1 MSGLFDRPPFKRL
14 NNHMKHCFAAI
25 FTAAVLI
32 SCSREEIVP
41 VNPDTSNDVTSEV
54 TDNYVAGEV
63 RVYLSE
69 ELTALVEEAAESGTI
84 VTKSVG
90 MNLALEELG
99 ITEMTRLFP
108 HAGEYEE
115 RTRREGLHRW
125 YVVKYSQDIPLTK
138 AQTSLEQV
146 EGVDMFEPVMP
157 VKINDFNDDLFS
169 DLWGLNN
176 TSNPGFDIN
185 VLPVWNEYTTGSSK
199 VVVSVV
205 DTGIDLNHEDL
216 AANCLTS
223 GHYNAVNDNTYIEA
237 GEHGTHVAGTIAAV
251 SNNGKGVAGIAGGNK
266 AKGVAGVKIMSSQ
279 IFGPEGAGSGG
290 ASARAIKKAA
300 DEGAIISQNSWGYNF
315 DADGNGKIE
324 GDEYS
329 KAMSARITASD
340 KSAVDYFIKY
350 AGCDNNGN
358 QLPGSMMKGGIVIF
372 AAGNDAIE
380 MGAPAEYEKVVAV
393 GAVASDGRRSSFSN
407 YGDWV
412 DICAPGS
419 SIMSTLPGNLY
430 GNLSGTSMACP
441 HVSGVAALLVSYFG
455 GAGFTNEMLKEKLLA
470 SANKSAIPQYNK
482 IGGLV
487 DAYGAFVYGND
498 KAPSEVTDL
507 ALSVRGNTV
516 DLEWTVPADEDGK
529 AAYGFLVIY
538 AKDKAKVEAATPNS
552 LDGVEYTTCAP
563 KVAAGEKAQF
573 SVTRLDFESRY
584 YVKML
589 AYSYGRSYSA
599 STGVFDVLTTE
610 NHAPQ
615 VTMEYEG
622 MITLMSSETL
632 NIPVVIEDPDG
643 HEVVVEHKKA
653 SDAENLTKNT
663 DGKWRFT
670 IKGKDAEIGTYVSK
684 IVVTDEY
691 GLALEY
697 PVTYVIKE
705 NSAPEKIMDIEDVLL
720 TAKGRELI
728 LDMSQYVVDP
738 DGEQLKFDIELSN
751 AKVAHLN
758 PKGNNVIVT
767 ALSYGSVDVTLTAKD
782 ARNEKVVFT
791 FKVTVK
797 DPSDPLSLYP
807 NPVVDY
813 LNVATL
819 DMAETEVIVVSST
832 GQEVFHQTLQV
843 SAQEPA
849 KVDMR
854 ACAPGT
860 YSVKVVFGGK
870 EYKKNVVKL

>member
-1 MSGLFDRPPFKRL
+1 MDRPPFKRL
-14 NNHMKHCFAAI
+14 NKHMKHCLAAI
-25 FTAAVLI
+25 FAAVVLL

-41 VNPDTSNDVTSEV
+41 VNPDTSNDVISGAA
-54 TDNYVAGEV
+54 DNYVAGEV

-69 ELTALVEEAAESGTI
+69 ELTALVEEAAESGSI
-84 VTKSVG
+84 VTKSPG
-90 MNLALEELG
+90 MNMALEELG

-157 VKINDFNDDLFS
+157 VKINDFNDPLLS

-185 VLPVWNEYTTGSSK
+185 VIPVWNEYTTGSSK

-223 GHYNAVNDNTYIEA
+223 GHYNAVNQNTYIEA
-237 GEHGTHVAGTIAAV
+237 GDHGTHVAGTIAAV

-300 DEGAIISQNSWGYNF
+300 DDGAIISQNSWGYNF

-324 GDEYS
+324 GEEYS

-340 KSAVDYFIKY
+340 KQAVDYFIKY

-380 MGAPAEYEKVVAV
+380 MGAPAEYENVIAV

-419 SIMSTLPGNLY
+419 SIMSTLPGSNY

-455 GAGFTNEMLKEKLLA
+455 GAGFTNEMLKEKILN

-507 ALSVRGNTV
+507 AVSAMGNSIN
-516 DLEWTVPADEDGK
+516 LEWTVPADEDGK

-538 AKDKAKVEAATPNS
+538 GKDKAKVEAATPNA
-552 LDGVEYTTCAP
+552 LNGVEYTTCAP
-563 KVAAGEKAQF
+563 QLAAGEKAQF
-573 SVTRLDFESRY
+573 SVKEVDFEAQY

-599 STGVFDVLTTE
+599 STEVFETHTTE
-610 NHAPQ
+610 NHAP
-615 VTMEYEG
+615 VVIVEHEG
-622 MITLMSSETL
+622 DIALMSSETL
-632 NIPVVIEDPDG
+632 NIPVSIYDPDG
-643 HEVVVEHKKA
+643 HGIRVELHEASKA
-653 SDAENLTKNT
+653 ESLSQNT
-663 DGKWRFT
+663 DGKFRFT
-670 IKGKDAEIGTYVSK
+670 IKGSAAEIGTYVSK
-684 IVVTDEY
+684 IVAEDEY
-691 GLALEY
+691 GLAYEC
-697 PVTYVIKE
+697 PITYVIKE
-705 NSAPEKIMDIEDVLL
+705 NSAPEKIKDIENVLL
-720 TAKGRELI
+720 TAKGKELI

-751 AKVAHLN
+751 ATVAHLN

-797 DPSDPLSLYP
+797 DPSKPLSVYP
-807 NPVVDY
+807 NPVRDY
-813 LNVATL
+813 VNIGTL
-819 DMAETEVIVVSST
+819 DMAETTIRIYSST
-832 GQEVFHQTLQV
+832 GQVVHEETSQV
-843 SAQEPA
+843 SGVVPA
-849 KVDMR
+849 TIDMR
-854 ACAPGT
+854 GCAPGT
-860 YSVKVVFGGK
+860 YSVSVTFGGK
-870 EYKKNVVKL
+870 EYKQNIVKL